1 MLVSIIYCNNYFVCV
16 DSCVMCFTVF
26 WGDTI
31 ICLLYVLKIYW
42 TAKMNT
48 DRTKFYSKCIDIYMY
63 RWEQRFKDGNKDS
76 KMGTNMETKKQRWEQ
91 RFSCILVHLPIKL
104 LLLKQIYS
112 KYHTLSKTCCMTA
125 RILSPNIKFSTA
137 ISCSSLK
144 LFRVQCALKYLLSS
158 AFYSCTLQPLLQF
171 DHCLCL

>member
-1 MLVSIIYCNNYFVCV
+1 MLVSIIYCNNYFVEVCV

-63 RWEQRFKDGNKDS
+63 RWEQRFKDGNKCGNKET
-76 KMGTNMETKKQRWEQ
+76 KMGTKIQLHPCSFASQ
-91 RFSCILVHLPIKL
+91 
-104 LLLKQIYS
+104 
-112 KYHTLSKTCCMTA
+112 TLASQA
-125 RILSPNIKFSTA
+125 DI
-137 ISCSSLK
+137 
-144 LFRVQCALKYLLSS
+144 
-158 AFYSCTLQPLLQF
+158 
-171 DHCLCL
+171 